1 MDKSKKP
8 PATAGGG
15 GTGATGAGAAAPGA
29 PGGAGGGGG
38 PGKGPGGTAG
48 GGGGK
53 GPGGKG
59 PPKGKPS
66 DSDAP
71 GASGKAEGE
80 PGSAKDDASA
90 NGDKAKPD
98 KADTEQPSQPKP
110 GSAGATVR
118 DGAQKVLNLAMK
130 SEWAPVEAVLKG
142 LEKAVAAGG
151 DDSNQTP
158 LAGVLDPATGMTP
171 LMFAVKDN
179 RTPILDRMIE
189 LGSDVGA
196 RNNDNYNVIHIASM
210 YSREDVVKLLLQKR
224 GVDPYSTGGSRQQ
237 TAVHL
242 VASRQTGTATAILRA
257 LLTAAGKDIR
267 TKTDGLTTSMFA
279 SLRYRRRQRRQAAT
293 WKEIVRH
300 NFLQKG
306 KIPLLLAVE
315 AGNQSMCRE
324 LLSSQTADQLKA
336 TTTNGDTALH
346 LAARR
351 KDVEMA
357 RILIDYGANVDVQ
370 NGEGQTALHIAAAEG
385 DEAMVK
391 YFYTVRASAAITDF
405 QDRTPMHLA
414 AENGHASII
423 EILVDKYRA
432 SIYERTKDGSTLMHI
447 ASLNGHAECATTLFR
462 KGVYLHMPNKG
473 GARSIHTAAKYGH
486 VGIISTLLNKGEKV
500 DVPTNDHYTAL
511 HIAVQSAKPAV
522 VETLLGFGA
531 EVHVRG
537 GRLRETPL
545 HIAARVKDGDRCA
558 LMLLKSGAGANK
570 TTDDGQTPVHVAAK
584 NGNVL
589 TLDLL
594 LEDNGDPLIKS
605 NVGETPLHL
614 GARNCHP
621 QIVKHLIDFVL
632 MKHGKEVL
640 RNYLNFTNEDG
651 ATALHY
657 ACQVVKEEVKKP
669 NGDRD
674 IVRMLLESGADV
686 ALSTKSTQETC
697 FHAVA
702 VAGNNDVLTE
712 MISHMSAT
720 DIQKAMNR
728 QSSVGWTP
736 LLIACNRGH
745 MDLVNNLLANHARV
759 DVFDNEGRSALHL
772 AAEHGYLQVCDA
784 LITNKAFINSKSRVG
799 RTALHL
805 AAMNGYSEL
814 VKFLIRDHNAVVDI
828 LTLRKQ
834 TPLHLAAASGQMNVC
849 KLLLELGAN
858 IDATDDVGQKPIHV
872 AAQNNYSEVAK
883 LFLQQHPNLVMATSK
898 DGNTCAHIAAMQGS
912 VKVIEE
918 LMKFDRNGVISTRNK
933 LTDSTPLQLA
943 AEGGHADVV
952 KVLVRAG
959 ASCTDEN
966 KSGFTAVHLAAKNG
980 HGQVL
985 EVMRS
990 TNSLRVSSK
999 KLGLT
1004 PLHVAAYY
1012 GQADT
1017 VRELLINVPATV
1029 KSDSPSGTSLVP
1041 ELGNE
1046 SGLTPLHLAAYSGN
1060 ENVVRLLLNSAGVQ
1074 VDAATTENGYNPL
1087 HLACFGGHVP
1097 IVGLLLSR
1105 SAELLHSVDRH
1116 GKTGLHIAAM
1126 HGHYQM
1132 VEVLLGQGSEIN
1144 ATDKNGWTPLHCTA
1158 KAGHLDV
1165 VKLLVEAGGSP
1176 KSETNYGCAPIWF
1189 AASEGHND
1197 VLKYLMHK
1205 EHDTYAL
1212 MEDKRFVYNLMIV
1225 SKNHNNKPIEEF
1237 VLVSPAPV
1245 DTAAKLSNIFMV
1257 LSTKEKERAKDLIA
1271 AGKQCETMATELLA
1285 LAAGADSA
1293 GRILTATDRRNME
1306 FLDVLIENEQ
1316 KEVIAH
1322 TVVQRYLQE
1331 LWRGTLNWTAWRIML
1346 LFVGFIVC
1354 PPVWIIFTLPLGH
1367 NFYKVPIIKFM
1378 SYLTSH
1384 IYLMIH
1390 LMIVGIT
1397 PIYPVVRPSLLPYW
1411 YEWGLLVWLS
1421 GLLLFEL
1428 TNPSD
1433 KSGLGSIK
1441 VLVLLFGIIGVGVHV
1456 SGMLY
1461 VNKTYWPTLMY
1472 CRNQFFALSFLLACV
1487 QILDFLSFHHLFGP
1501 WAIII
1506 GDLLKDLARFLAVL
1520 AIFVFGFSMHIV
1532 ALNQSFHNFS
1542 VDEIRRLPRT
1552 VASAAYFSDD
1562 GGDIANTEV
1571 ERVKRVAVAKEQ
1583 INDYRRKHKADMRMN
1598 PILSFELLFFAVFG
1612 QTTTDQTQIDK
1623 MTPNTTRTQPYWTEY
1638 LFKIVFGIYMLVSV
1652 VVLINLLIAMM
1663 SDTYQRIQAQSD
1675 IEWKYGLSKLIRNM
1689 HRTSTAPSPMN
1700 LVTTWFVWI
1709 VEKVRARIVKKKRPS
1724 LVQMMNLHRGQQSPR
1739 TKAGA
1744 KWLSKVKKGQV
1755 APKDSTALSVMHL
1768 SPLGSQ
1774 VSFTTVNTTR
1784 IENVADWEA
1793 ISKKYRALVG
1803 HDSEDG
1809 GSMKDSEGDNHST
1822 NNGPGGGGNDQ
1833 MGNNVNANK
1842 V

>member
-1 MDKSKKP
+1 MSNFGKRFQNVQSKYAKFNP
-8 PATAGGG
+8 IKAAVLTQQEPDRASADGSSPRTPTRSPTGELAAFTA
-15 GTGATGAGAAAPGA
+15 ASLAAGL
-29 PGGAGGGGG
+29 
-38 PGKGPGGTAG
+38 
-48 GGGGK
+48 
-53 GPGGKG
+53 
-59 PPKGKPS
+59 S
-66 DSDAP
+66 I
-71 GASGKAEGE
+71 GASE
-80 PGSAKDDASA
+80 S
-90 NGDKAKPD
+90 
-98 KADTEQPSQPKP
+98 DTGGQE
-110 GSAGATVR
+110 
-118 DGAQKVLNLAMK
+118 
-130 SEWAPVEAVLKG
+130 EE
-142 LEKAVAAGG
+142 EEEEEAGG
-151 DDSNQTP
+151 DKRGDKGGDKMGEEEEEEEEVIKAVVKEVTKNFPSVRRGRRYPSRRLTSVGG
-158 LAGVLDPATGMTP
+158 L
-171 LMFAVKDN
+171 AVKRRYSSQRRVS
-179 RTPILDRMIE
+179 RTTSVVATTITVATPPPPAPPTTEKAIAPAPI
-189 LGSDVGA
+189 
-196 RNNDNYNVIHIASM
+196 
-210 YSREDVVKLLLQKR
+210 
-224 GVDPYSTGGSRQQ
+224 T
-237 TAVHL
+237 TA
-242 VASRQTGTATAILRA
+242 ATATATA
-257 LLTAAGKDIR
+257 TTATTTAAASATTVVTTPSSGR
-267 TKTDGLTTSMFA
+267 VGVTWATGGGRARGGMHGLATNFVALS
-279 SLRYRRRQRRQAAT
+279 YRRRQRKQAAT
-293 WKEIVRH
+293 WKQIVRA

-324 LLSSQTADQLKA
+324 LLSSQTADQLKPHRGAPVSWLTPLHRGKKANVTA

-391 YFYTVRASAAITDF
+391 YFYTVRASAGITDF

-423 EILVDKYRA
+423 EILADKYRA

-545 HIAARVKDGDRCA
+545 HIAARVRDGDRCA

-584 NGNVL
+584 NGNTL

-621 QIVKHLIDFVL
+621 QIVKHLIDFVM

-657 ACQVVKEEVKKP
+657 ACQVTKDEVKKP

-674 IVRMLLESGADV
+674 IVKMLLENGADV
-686 ALSTKSTQETC
+686 ALNTKSTLETC

-712 MISHMSAT
+712 MISHMTAT

-772 AAEHGYLQVCDA
+772 AAEHGFLQVCDA

-1074 VDAATTENGYNPL
+1074 VDAATTENVRNPWLSSGYNPL

-1144 ATDKNGWTPLHCTA
+1144 ASDKNGWTPLHCTA
-1158 KAGHLDV
+1158 KAGYLDV

-1176 KSETNYGCAPIWF
+1176 KSETNYSCAPIWF

-1552 VASAAYFSDD
+1552 VASAAYFSDAIAD
-1562 GGDIANTEV
+1562 GGDIANTEI
-1571 ERVKRVAVAKEQ
+1571 ERVKRAAAAAAKEQ
-1583 INDYRRKHKADMRMN
+1583 INDYRRKHKADIPMT
-1598 PILSFELLFFAVFG
+1598 PIIAFERLFFAVFG
-1612 QTTTDQTQIDK
+1612 QTSPDDINSQRSSR
-1623 MTPNTTRTQPYWTEY
+1623 PEWTEN
-1638 LFKIVFGIYMLVSV
+1638 LFKI
-1652 VVLINLLIAMM
+1652 
-1663 SDTYQRIQAQSD
+1663 AQSD

-1709 VEKVRARIVKKKRPS
+1709 VEKVRARLVKKKRPS

-1774 VSFTTVNTTR
+1774 VSFTAANTNR

-1822 NNGPGGGGNDQ
+1822 NNGPGGNDQQ
-1833 MGNNVNANK
+1833 MGNNVTSNK

>member
-8 PATAGGG
+8 PATAGGTGPTGSGATSGGG
-15 GTGATGAGAAAPGA
+15 GTAAGGSSA
-29 PGGAGGGGG
+29 PGG
-38 PGKGPGGTAG
+38 PGGK
-48 GGGGK
+48 K
-53 GPGGKG
+53 GGGKG
-59 PPKGKPS
+59 PPKKPS

-71 GASGKAEGE
+71 GASAKAEGDSTG
-80 PGSAKDDASA
+80 PASKDDASA
-90 NGDKAKPD
+90 ANGDKKSD
-98 KADTEQPSQPKP
+98 KADPEQPSQPKP

-118 DGAQKVLNLAMK
+118 DGAQKVLTLAMK

-151 DDSNQTP
+151 EDANLTP
-158 LAGVLDPATGMTP
+158 LAGVIDPATGMTP
-171 LMFAVKDN
+171 LMYAVKDN
-179 RTPILDRMIE
+179 RTPILDRLLD

-210 YSREDVVKLLLQKR
+210 YSREDVVKLLLNKR

-267 TKTDGLTTSMFA
+267 TKTDG
-279 SLRYRRRQRRQAAT
+279 
-293 WKEIVRH
+293 
-300 NFLQKG
+300 KG

-357 RILIDYGANVDVQ
+357 RILIDYGANVDLQ
-370 NGEGQTALHIAAAEG
+370 NGDGQTALHIAAAEG

-391 YFYTVRASAAITDF
+391 YFYTVRASASIIDN

-423 EILVDKYRA
+423 EILADKFKA
-432 SIYERTKDGSTLMHI
+432 SIFERTKDGSTLMHI
-447 ASLNGHAECATTLFR
+447 ASLNGHAECATTLFK

-500 DVPTNDHYTAL
+500 DVPTNDNYTAL
-511 HIAVQSAKPAV
+511 HIAVRSAKPAV

-537 GRLRETPL
+537 GKLRETPL
-545 HIAARVKDGDRCA
+545 HIAARVRDGDRCA
-558 LMLLKSGAGANK
+558 LMLLKSGASANK

-584 NGNVL
+584 YGNVL
-589 TLDLL
+589 TLDQL
-594 LEDNGDPLIKS
+594 LEDHGDPLIKS
-605 NVGETPLHL
+605 KVGETPLHL

-621 QIVKHLIDFVL
+621 EIVKHLIAFVL
-632 MKHGKEVL
+632 EKHGKEVL
-640 RNYLNFTNEDG
+640 KNYLNFTNEDG

-657 ACQVVKEEVKKP
+657 ACQVTKDEVKTE
-669 NGDRD
+669 NGDRE
-674 IVRMLLESGADV
+674 IVKMLLENGADV
-686 ALSTKSTQETC
+686 SLTTKSTNDTC

-702 VAGNNDVLTE
+702 LAGNNDVLSE
-712 MISHMSAT
+712 MISHLSAT
-720 DIQKAMNR
+720 EIQKAMNR

-745 MDLVNNLLANHARV
+745 MELVNTLLANHARV

-772 AAEHGYLQVCDA
+772 AAEHGFLQVSDA
-784 LITNKAFINSKSRVG
+784 LISNKAFINSKSRNG

-805 AAMNGYSEL
+805 AAMNGYTEL
-814 VKFLIRDHNAVVDI
+814 VKFLIQDHHAVVDI

-966 KSGFTAVHLAAKNG
+966 KSGFTAVHMAAKNG

-1017 VRELLINVPATV
+1017 LRELLINVPATV

-1041 ELGNE
+1041 ELGSE

-1074 VDAATTENGYNPL
+1074 VDAATSENGYNSL

-1132 VEVLLGQGSEIN
+1132 MEVLLGQGSEIN
-1144 ATDKNGWTPLHCTA
+1144 ASDKNGWTPLHCAA
-1158 KAGHLDV
+1158 KAGHLNV

-1197 VLKYLMHK
+1197 VLKYLMHR

-1212 MEDKRFVYNLMIV
+1212 MEDKRFVYNLMVV

-1245 DTAAKLSNIFMV
+1245 DTAAKLSNIFIV

-1346 LFVGFIVC
+1346 LFIGFIVC

-1367 NFYKVPIIKFM
+1367 NYYKVPIIKFM

-1397 PIYPVVRPSLLPYW
+1397 PIYPVVRASLLPYW

-1461 VNKTYWPTLMY
+1461 VQKMYWPTLLY
-1472 CRNQFFALSFLLACV
+1472 CRNQLFALSFLLACV

-1532 ALNQSFHNFS
+1532 ALNQSFKNLDP
-1542 VDEIRRLPRT
+1542 DEVRRLPLANRNKQ
-1552 VASAAYFSDD
+1552 AFSD
-1562 GGDIANTEV
+1562 V
-1571 ERVKRVAVAKEQ
+1571 
-1583 INDYRRKHKADMRMN
+1583 RMN
-1598 PILSFELLFFAVFG
+1598 PITSFELLFFAVFG
-1612 QTTTDQTQIDK
+1612 QTNTDQTQIDK
-1623 MTPNTTRTQPYWTEY
+1623 MTQNTPRTQPYWTEY

-1709 VEKVRARIVKKKRPS
+1709 FEKLRARLKKKKRPS

-1739 TKAGA
+1739 SKAGA
-1744 KWLSKVKKGQV
+1744 KWLSKVKKE
-1755 APKDSTALSVMHL
+1755 STALSAMHL

-1774 VSFTTVNTTR
+1774 VSFATANTTR
-1784 IENVADWEA
+1784 IENVADWVE
-1793 ISKKYRALVG
+1793 ISKKYRELVG
-1803 HDSEDG
+1803 IDSEDSA
-1809 GSMKDSEGDNHST
+1809 SMKDSEGDNHST
-1822 NNGPGGGGNDQ
+1822 ANGGGGGGNNPNEGQ
-1833 MGNNVNANK
+1833 MGNNVNANQ

>member
-8 PATAGGG
+8 P
-15 GTGATGAGAAAPGA
+15 GTTGGAGAAGGAAPGA
-29 PGGAGGGGG
+29 G
-38 PGKGPGGTAG
+38 GKGPMAS
-48 GGGGK
+48 K
-53 GPGGKG
+53 PGPGGKG
-59 PPKGKPS
+59 PPKKPS

-71 GASGKAEGE
+71 GASAKAEGD
-80 PGSAKDDASA
+80 SAGGGPASGGGGASSKEEASA
-90 NGDKAKPD
+90 ANNGGDKKAQPD
-98 KADTEQPSQPKP
+98 KAESEQPSQPKP

-118 DGAQKVLNLAMK
+118 DGAQKVLNLALK

-151 DDSNQTP
+151 DDANLTP
-158 LAGVLDPATGMTP
+158 LAGVLDQATGNTP
-171 LMFAVKDN
+171 LMLAVKDN
-179 RTPILDRMIE
+179 RTPIIDRLID

-210 YSREDVVKLLLQKR
+210 FSREDVVKLLLNKK

-267 TKTDGLTTSMFA
+267 TKTDG
-279 SLRYRRRQRRQAAT
+279 
-293 WKEIVRH
+293 
-300 NFLQKG
+300 KG

-357 RILIDYGANVDVQ
+357 RILVDYGASVDFQ

-391 YFYTVRASAAITDF
+391 YFYTVRASASIIDN

-414 AENGHASII
+414 AENGHATII
-423 EILVDKYRA
+423 EILVDKFRA

-447 ASLNGHAECATTLFR
+447 ASLNGHAECANTLFR

-511 HIAVQSAKPAV
+511 HIAVRSAKPAV

-537 GRLRETPL
+537 GKLKETPL

-558 LMLLKSGAGANK
+558 LMLLKSGASANK

-584 NGNVL
+584 YGNVT

-594 LEDNGDPLIKS
+594 LEDNGDALVKS

-621 QIVKHLIDFVL
+621 EIVRHLIDFVL
-632 MKHGKEVL
+632 AKHGKEVL
-640 RNYLNFTNEDG
+640 KNYMNFTNDDG

-657 ACQVVKEEVKKP
+657 VCQVTKDELKTGT
-669 NGDRD
+669 GDRE
-674 IVRMLLESGADV
+674 IIKMLLENGGDV
-686 ALSTKSTQETC
+686 SLATKSTQETC

-702 VAGNNDVLTE
+702 IAGNNDVLSE
-712 MISHMSAT
+712 MINHLST
-720 DIQKAMNR
+720 TEIQKAMNR
-728 QSSVGWTP
+728 QSSIGWTP

-745 MDLVNNLLANHARV
+745 MELVNTLLANHARV

-805 AAMNGYSEL
+805 AAMNGYTEL

-912 VKVIEE
+912 VRVIEE

-966 KSGFTAVHLAAKNG
+966 KSGFTAVHMAAKNG

-1074 VDAATTENGYNPL
+1074 VDAATTENGYNSL

-1144 ATDKNGWTPLHCTA
+1144 AADKNGWTPLHCTA
-1158 KAGHLDV
+1158 KAGFLDV

-1212 MEDKRFVYNLMIV
+1212 MDDKRFVYNLMIV

-1245 DTAAKLSNIFMV
+1245 DTAAKLSNIFIV

-1397 PIYPVVRPSLLPYW
+1397 PIYPVVRASLLPYW

-1461 VNKTYWPTLMY
+1461 VHKTYWPTLLY
-1472 CRNQFFALSFLLACV
+1472 CRNQLFALSFLLACV

-1532 ALNQSFHNFS
+1532 ALNQSFHNLS
-1542 VDEIRRLPRT
+1542 PDEVRRLPISTRNKE
-1552 VASAAYFSDD
+1552 AFSD
-1562 GGDIANTEV
+1562 V
-1571 ERVKRVAVAKEQ
+1571 
-1583 INDYRRKHKADMRMN
+1583 RMN

-1709 VEKVRARIVKKKRPS
+1709 VEKLRAKLVKKKRPS

-1755 APKDSTALSVMHL
+1755 APKESTALSAMHL

-1774 VSFTTVNTTR
+1774 VSFSTVNTNR
-1784 IENVADWEA
+1784 IENVADWVE
-1793 ISKKYRALVG
+1793 ISRKYRALVG
-1803 HDSEDG
+1803 HDEGDS
-1809 GSMKDSEGDNHST
+1809 GSMKDSDGGGDAHST
-1822 NNGPGGGGNDQ
+1822 APGAAGGEAGQ
-1833 MGNNVNANK
+1833 MGNNVNANPA
-1842 V
+1842 

>member
-8 PATAGGG
+8 PATAGG
-15 GTGATGAGAAAPGA
+15 TGAPAPGAGA
-29 PGGAGGGGG
+29 PGGK
-38 PGKGPGGTAG
+38 KG
-48 GGGGK
+48 
-53 GPGGKG
+53 GGKG
-59 PPKGKPS
+59 PPKKPS

-71 GASGKAEGE
+71 GASAKAEGD
-80 PGSAKDDASA
+80 PSGPAPKDDTSAA
-90 NGDKAKPD
+90 NGDKKTD
-98 KADTEQPSQPKP
+98 KADPEQPSQTKP

-118 DGAQKVLNLAMK
+118 DGAQKVLNLAIK

-151 DDSNQTP
+151 EEANLTP
-158 LAGVLDPATGMTP
+158 LAGVMDPATGMTP
-171 LMFAVKDN
+171 LMLAVKDN
-179 RTPILDRMIE
+179 RTPILDRLID

-210 YSREDVVKLLLQKR
+210 YSREDVVKLLLNKR
-224 GVDPYSTGGSRQQ
+224 GVDPYSMGGSRQQ

-257 LLTAAGKDIR
+257 LLAAAGKDIR
-267 TKTDGLTTSMFA
+267 TKTDG
-279 SLRYRRRQRRQAAT
+279 
-293 WKEIVRH
+293 
-300 NFLQKG
+300 KG

-357 RILIDYGANVDVQ
+357 RILIDYGANVDLQ

-391 YFYTVRASAAITDF
+391 YFYTVRASASIIDN

-423 EILVDKYRA
+423 EILADKFRA

-500 DVPTNDHYTAL
+500 DVPTNDNYTAL
-511 HIAVQSAKPAV
+511 HIAVQSAKPGV

-537 GRLRETPL
+537 GKLRETPL
-545 HIAARVKDGDRCA
+545 HIASRVQDGDRCA

-584 NGNVL
+584 YGNVT

-614 GARNCHP
+614 GARNCYP
-621 QIVKHLIDFVL
+621 EIVRHLIDFVL
-632 MKHGKEVL
+632 EKHGKEIL
-640 RNYLNFTNEDG
+640 KNYLNFTNEDG

-657 ACQVVKEEVKKP
+657 ICQVTKDEVKSG
-669 NGDRD
+669 NGDRE
-674 IVRMLLESGADV
+674 IVKMLLEHGADV
-686 ALSTKSTQETC
+686 SLTTKSTNDTC
-697 FHAVA
+697 LHAVA
-702 VAGNNDVLTE
+702 VAGNNDVLSE
-712 MISHMSAT
+712 VISHLSTA
-720 DIQKAMNR
+720 DVQKAMNR

-745 MDLVNNLLANHARV
+745 MDLVNTLLSNHARV

-805 AAMNGYSEL
+805 AAMNGYTEL

-918 LMKFDRNGVISTRNK
+918 LMKFDRTGVISTRNK

-959 ASCTDEN
+959 GSCTDEN
-966 KSGFTAVHLAAKNG
+966 KSGFTAVHMAAKNG

-1029 KSDSPSGTSLVP
+1029 KSDSPSGSSLVP

-1144 ATDKNGWTPLHCTA
+1144 ASDKNGWTPLHCTA
-1158 KAGHLDV
+1158 KAGYLDV

-1197 VLKYLMHK
+1197 VLRYLMHK

-1245 DTAAKLSNIFMV
+1245 DTAAKLSNIFVV

-1346 LFVGFIVC
+1346 LFVGFIIC

-1367 NFYKVPIIKFM
+1367 NYYKVPIIKFM

-1397 PIYPVVRPSLLPYW
+1397 PIYPVVRASLVPYW

-1441 VLVLLFGIIGVGVHV
+1441 VLVLLFGIIGVGLHV
-1456 SGMLY
+1456 AGMLY
-1461 VNKTYWPTLMY
+1461 VQKTTWPTLMY

-1532 ALNQSFHNFS
+1532 ALNQSFQDLTPDQ
-1542 VDEIRRLPRT
+1542 VKRLPILTRNKEL
-1552 VASAAYFSDD
+1552 FSDVPMTPI
-1562 GGDIANTEV
+1562 IAF
-1571 ERVKRVAVAKEQ
+1571 ER
-1583 INDYRRKHKADMRMN
+1583 
-1598 PILSFELLFFAVFG
+1598 LFFAVFG
-1612 QTTTDQTQIDK
+1612 QTSPDDINSQK
-1623 MTPNTTRTQPYWTEY
+1623 SSRPEWTEN
-1638 LFKIVFGIYMLVSV
+1638 LFKIVFGVYMLVSV

-1709 VEKVRARIVKKKRPS
+1709 FDKIRAKLRKKKRPS

-1739 TKAGA
+1739 SKAGA

-1755 APKDSTALSVMHL
+1755 APKESTALSVMHL

-1774 VSFTTVNTTR
+1774 VSFSAANTNR
-1784 IENVADWEA
+1784 IENVADWVE

-1803 HDSEDG
+1803 HDAEDA
-1809 GSMKDSEGDNHST
+1809 GSMKDSDGDNHST
-1822 NNGPGGGGNDQ
+1822 ANGGNNANDQ
-1833 MGNNVNANK
+1833 QMSNNVNSNQAK
-1842 V
+1842 G